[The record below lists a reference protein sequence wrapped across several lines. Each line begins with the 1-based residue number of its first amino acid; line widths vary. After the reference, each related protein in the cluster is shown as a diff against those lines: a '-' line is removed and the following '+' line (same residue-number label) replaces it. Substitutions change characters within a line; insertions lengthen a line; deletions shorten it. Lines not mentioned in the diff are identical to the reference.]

1 MRYLAAVSIVLLN
14 LLLLRELPAQVIHWP
29 QDTFQTIAGQKF
41 TPQQIRNQAA
51 TIVLFMDPE
60 CPVTQKYGATLRK
73 LHQEWQ
79 DKGVDVVAVYPVVG
93 IDSVTITEFA
103 QDYRY
108 NFTHL
113 PDPQQQLARDLQAST
128 TPEAFLLDSLG
139 QVRYRGAI
147 DNWFYELGRYRR
159 IVTEHYVQDALT
171 AYLQGDP
178 IVVSKTEAVGCLI
191 GTSMVEESHHG
202 HH

>member
-1 MRYLAAVSIVLLN
+1 MRYIATVFATFLGLAPLSTLSG
-14 LLLLRELPAQVIHWP
+14 QVIHWP
-29 QDTFQTIAGQKF
+29 PDTFQTITQQNF
-41 TPQQIRNQAA
+41 TPHQIRNQAA
-51 TIVLFMDPE
+51 TVVLFMDPE

-73 LHQEWQ
+73 LYREWQ
-79 DKGVDVVAVYPVVG
+79 DKRVAVVAVYPVVG
-93 IDSVTITEFA
+93 IDSETITEFA

-108 NFTHL
+108 NFIHL
-113 PDPQQQLARDLQAST
+113 PDPQHQLAKQLQANT

-159 IVTEHYVQDALT
+159 VVTEHYVQNALT

-191 GTSMVEESHHG
+191 GTGMVEESHHG